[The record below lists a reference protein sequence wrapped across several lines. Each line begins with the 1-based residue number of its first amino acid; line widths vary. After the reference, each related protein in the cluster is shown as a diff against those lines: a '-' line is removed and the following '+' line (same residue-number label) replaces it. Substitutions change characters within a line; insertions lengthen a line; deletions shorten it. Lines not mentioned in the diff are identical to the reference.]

1 MDHVDNITQID
12 HDVRTDKHN
21 RNLTKLT
28 ICFQEEPINQMTRK
42 ESQKLIPNASRVS
55 RSKNMRV

>member
-1 MDHVDNITQID
+1 MDHTDNITQID
-12 HDVRTDKHN
+12 HDVRTDKHD

-28 ICFQEEPINQMTRK
+28 VYFQEEPIKQMK
-42 ESQKLIPNASRVS
+42 ELQRPIPNASKVS